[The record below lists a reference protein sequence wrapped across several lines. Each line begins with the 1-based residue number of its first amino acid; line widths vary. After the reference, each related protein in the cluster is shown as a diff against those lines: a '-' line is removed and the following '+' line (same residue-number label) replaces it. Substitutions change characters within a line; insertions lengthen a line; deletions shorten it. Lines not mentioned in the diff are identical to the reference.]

1 MQNRIISSA
10 AVDRSAGPR
19 HRRFFGRSRPLTATQ
34 EGIFFAVAF
43 ALALCLQL
51 AVILFRQ

>member
-1 MQNRIISSA
+1 MQERIISSA

-19 HRRFFGRSRPLTATQ
+19 HRRVLGRSRPLTAAQ
-34 EGIFFAVAF
+34 EGIFFFVVF

-51 AVILFRQ
+51 AAALLHR